1 MLIWINIFIDRY
13 EQQIDEMPRFIDTL
27 SREDCSRIIMQ
38 SREYL
43 ASRSMCNK
51 CLAPRQAYSG
61 KIQIRF
67 RGIFLIFH
75 KKKKKEK
82 RYLIDDWLLWTSYTC
97 MPTSFQLS
105 ADIRISDNYCKVD
118 LSISFSFLKNFL
130 IFLNIPNI
138 SHLSRFAS
146 LFSFLQNFV
155 ILYVKII
162 IATFFFPLFLNLSNI
177 S

>member
-1 MLIWINIFIDRY
+1 
-13 EQQIDEMPRFIDTL
+13 
-27 SREDCSRIIMQ
+27 
-38 SREYL
+38 
-43 ASRSMCNK
+43 
-51 CLAPRQAYSG
+51 
-61 KIQIRF
+61 
-67 RGIFLIFH
+67 
-75 KKKKKEK
+75 
-82 RYLIDDWLLWTSYTC
+82 

-162 IATFFFPLFLNLSNI
+162 IATFFFPLFFNLSNI
-177 S
+177 SQLSLAKSLLLNFF

>member
-1 MLIWINIFIDRY
+1 
-13 EQQIDEMPRFIDTL
+13 
-27 SREDCSRIIMQ
+27 
-38 SREYL
+38 
-43 ASRSMCNK
+43 
-51 CLAPRQAYSG
+51 
-61 KIQIRF
+61 
-67 RGIFLIFH
+67 
-75 KKKKKEK
+75 
-82 RYLIDDWLLWTSYTC
+82 

-155 ILYVKII
+155 ILYIKII
-162 IATFFFPLFLNLSNI
+162 IATFFFPLFQSLSYLSQNRYCLI
-177 S
+177 FFKYFIDFIKLYTDNTIQVASIQLFFPLFFLVRQMKIKNK